1 LIALKLIFIIN
12 KKIKLISKLT
22 PVLVINI
29 LDFKLV
35 SIDLFEINLK
45 FKILVTNTKLFYKF
59 LLKIKIS
66 LDTSNYFSF

>member
-1 LIALKLIFIIN
+1 MIFIIN